1 MYVFIDDSGDAGMKF
16 NRGSSTHLVMAA
28 CVVPDRAALESIE
41 RVMRSMPDYLRT
53 AGEFK
58 HAKMKDVH
66 KDEFFA
72 RLVDE
77 VFDVRA
83 IIVDKREL
91 SQGFLQLHGNELKI
105 FFIHQLLVRDCER
118 MSDAL
123 VLIDGADV
131 RAFGCSGSSYV
142 LNQANLCGHG
152 SVRQVVCR
160 DSKREL
166 GLQLTD
172 MVAGTIMTGVKKGAP
187 VTSTDRWAQVWH
199 RAHSSGGVWWE
210 FRG

>member
-1 MYVFIDDSGDAGMKF
+1 
-16 NRGSSTHLVMAA
+16 
-28 CVVPDRAALESIE
+28 
-41 RVMRSMPDYLRT
+41 
-53 AGEFK
+53 
-58 HAKMKDVH
+58 
-66 KDEFFA
+66 
-72 RLVDE
+72 
-77 VFDVRA
+77 
-83 IIVDKREL
+83 
-91 SQGFLQLHGNELKI
+91 
-105 FFIHQLLVRDCER
+105 